1 MQVRVA
7 EPPFLL
13 VASWLIVLS
22 FSDSV
27 RGGVK
32 NTSMFSP
39 KSLLFFLCPCCAATI
54 VSESWGFSS
63 RNEAGAD
70 VNLAS
75 GRASSSNVLLNC

>member
-39 KSLLFFLCPCCAATI
+39 KSLLCLSVLCCDDSKPPGK
-54 VSESWGFSS
+54 ESWVLAL
-63 RNEAGAD
+63 EAK
-70 VNLAS
+70 LEQMWI
-75 GRASSSNVLLNC
+75 